1 MKIVHTADW
10 HIGKVVNN
18 HSLIED
24 QAAIL
29 DDWLAQTIALK
40 PDLVVMA
47 GDLYDRTLPSSE
59 TVQLVNEM
67 LTKMSQQ
74 LACPICI
81 IAGNHDSGERVGYAA
96 DLLSGQGLYMTGV
109 ASSEIQKV
117 ELDEADVYMLP
128 FSDHLTIKRLYPEE
142 TIHSIEDATKVQVAR
157 IKEDWDTSRLNI
169 ILYHGY
175 VTAGAVENAGEDLE
189 KSDSERPLSI
199 GTSEYVPNSVFD
211 GFDYVALGHLHGAQQ
226 VGNTRIR
233 YSGSPLKFSKSEVN
247 HHKGFLEIDL
257 NKDNNTIEV
266 EKHALK
272 PTKDMRVIRG
282 QFETLLQGQSDD
294 YIFFELT
301 DAYAQHEAMN
311 RLKKRYPNAMSLE
324 YVALENKYQRNL
336 KEKRHEIQATPVWD
350 QFAQFYQNNTDQELS
365 EFQAKIVRDIFQS
378 KLKEDHA

>member
-29 DDWLAQTIALK
+29 DDWLAQTVALN
-40 PDLVVMA
+40 PDLVIMA
-47 GDLYDRTLPSSE
+47 GDLYDRTLPSGE
-59 TVQLVNEM
+59 TVQLVNET

-74 LACPICI
+74 LACPICM

-96 DLLSGQGLYMTGV
+96 GLLKGQGLYMAGT
-109 ASSEIQKV
+109 ASREIQRV
-117 ELDEADVYMLP
+117 TLEEADVYLLP

-157 IKEDWDTSRLNI
+157 IKENWNTDKLNI
-169 ILYHGY
+169 LLYHGY
-175 VTAGAVENAGEDLE
+175 VTAGTVELAGEDLD

-199 GTSEYVPNSVFD
+199 GTSEYVPNSVFE
-211 GFDYVALGHLHGAQQ
+211 GFDYVALGHLHGPQK
-226 VGNTRIR
+226 VGTSRIR

-247 HHKGFLEIDL
+247 HRKGFLEIDL
-257 NKDNNTIEV
+257 DKHMDTIDV
-266 EKHALK
+266 VKHDLI
-272 PTKDMRVIRG
+272 PHKDMRVIRG
-282 QFETLLQGQSDD
+282 QFEDLLQGQSDD

-301 DAYAQHEAMN
+301 DPYAQHEAMN

-324 YVALENKYQRNL
+324 YVALENRQRQNI
-336 KEKRHEIQATPVWD
+336 KEKRHEVQATPVWD
-350 QFAQFYQNNTDQELS
+350 QFAQFYQNQTDQELS
-365 EFQAKIVRDIFQS
+365 EFQTKIVRDIFQS
-378 KLKEDHA
+378 SEKEDKA

>member
-29 DDWLAQTIALK
+29 DEWLAQTVALK

-117 ELDEADVYMLP
+117 ELDEADIYMLP

-211 GFDYVALGHLHGAQQ
+211 DFDYVALGHLHGAQQ

-324 YVALENKYQRNL
+324 YVALENKYQQNL

-365 EFQAKIVRDIFQS
+365 EFQAKIVGDIFQS

>member
-10 HIGKVVNN
+10 HIGKIVNN

-29 DDWLAQTIALK
+29 DDWLKQTAALK

-59 TVQLVNEM
+59 TVQLVNEL
-67 LTKMSQQ
+67 LTKMSKQ
-74 LACPICI
+74 LACPICM
-81 IAGNHDSGERVGYAA
+81 IAGNHDAGERVGYAA
-96 DLLSGQGLYMTGV
+96 DLLSGQDLYMTGV

-117 ELDEADVYMLP
+117 ALDEADVYMLP

-157 IKEDWDTSRLNI
+157 IKENWDTSRLNI

-175 VTAGAVENAGEDLE
+175 VTAGAVENAGDDLE

-226 VGNTRIR
+226 VGSTRIR

-257 NKDNNTIEV
+257 NKEQDTIEV
-266 EKHALK
+266 KKHALI
-272 PTKDMRVIRG
+272 PSKDMQVIRG
-282 QFETLLQGQSDD
+282 QFKDLLQGQSDH

-301 DAYAQHEAMN
+301 DGYAQHEAMN

-324 YVALENKYQRNL
+324 YVALENKQQQNL
-336 KEKRHEIQATPVWD
+336 KEKRQEVQATPVWD
-350 QFAQFYQNNTDQELS
+350 QFAQFYQNNTGQELS
-365 EFQAKIVRDIFQS
+365 AFQAKTVRDIFQS
-378 KLKEDHA
+378 NLEEDHA

>member
-324 YVALENKYQRNL
+324 YVALENKYQQNL

>member
-18 HSLIED
+18 HSLIKD

-29 DDWLAQTIALK
+29 DDWLAQTVALK
-40 PDLVVMA
+40 PDLVVIA

-74 LACPICI
+74 LPCPICI

-142 TIHSIEDATKVQVAR
+142 TIHSIEDATKIQVAR
-157 IKEDWDTSRLNI
+157 IKENWDTSRLNI

-175 VTAGAVENAGEDLE
+175 VTAGTVENAGEDLE

-247 HHKGFLEIDL
+247 HHKGFLEVDL
-257 NKDNNTIEV
+257 NKDKDTIEV

-294 YIFFELT
+294 YIFFKLT

-324 YVALENKYQRNL
+324 YVALENKHQQNL
-336 KEKRHEIQATPVWD
+336 KEKRHEVQATPVWD

>member
-29 DDWLAQTIALK
+29 DEWLAQTVALK

-324 YVALENKYQRNL
+324 YVALENKYQQNL

>member
-29 DDWLAQTIALK
+29 DDWLAQTVALK

-59 TVQLVNEM
+59 TVQLVNKM

-96 DLLSGQGLYMTGV
+96 DLLSRQGLYMTGV

-247 HHKGFLEIDL
+247 HYKGFLEIDL

-324 YVALENKYQRNL
+324 YVALENKYQQNL

>member
-24 QAAIL
+24 QRTIL
-29 DDWLAQTIALK
+29 KDWLAQTVALK
-40 PDLVVMA
+40 PDLVIMA
-47 GDLYDRTLPSSE
+47 GDLYDRTLPSGE
-59 TVQLVNEM
+59 TVQLVNET
-67 LTKMSQQ
+67 LTKMSQE

-96 DLLSGQGLYMTGV
+96 GLLSGQGLHMAGV
-109 ASSEIQKV
+109 PSTEIRKV
-117 ELDEADVYMLP
+117 EVGDADVYLLP

-157 IKEDWDTSRLNI
+157 IKDKWDPSRVNI

-175 VTAGAVENAGEDLE
+175 VTAGAIEGAGGDLE

-199 GTSEYVPNSVFD
+199 GTSEYVPHTVFD
-211 GFDYVALGHLHGAQQ
+211 DFDYVALGHLHGPQQ
-226 VGNTRIR
+226 VGSPRIR
-233 YSGSPLKFSKSEVN
+233 YSGSPLKFSKSEVH
-247 HHKGFLEIDL
+247 HHKAFLEIDL
-257 NKDNNTIEV
+257 DKKADTIEV
-266 EKHALK
+266 VKHELK
-272 PTKDMRVIRG
+272 PDKDMRIMRG
-282 QFETLLQGQSDD
+282 QFEDLLQGQSDD

-311 RLKKRYPNAMSLE
+311 RMKKRYPNAMSLE
-324 YVALENKYQRNL
+324 YVALENRQRQDL
-336 KEKRHEIQATPVWD
+336 KSKRHEVQATPVWD

-365 EFQAKIVRDIFQS
+365 AFQAEIVRDIFQS
-378 KLKEDHA
+378 TLKEDKA

>member
-29 DDWLAQTIALK
+29 DDWLAQTVALK

-324 YVALENKYQRNL
+324 YVALENKYQQNL